1 MSCLVCSEASDY
13 IEFPLGYRPLSSEFS
28 KTIFSEIK
36 LFDMTLMLC
45 QRCHTLQLKYP
56 PKYTELI
63 PSSASTKSNEP
74 EEHLDLLLDDLATTL
89 DEGVFYNVC
98 AISYKDITL
107 LKRFKKRFQSEER
120 VLDLNSDLG
129 ISAPNASIES
139 IQDALSSNN
148 KCLNKL
154 FGLHTLVVARH
165 ILEHVSNL
173 HEFLKTCTALL
184 EEGGYLLIEIPDC
197 TQNLL
202 CCDYTMVWEEHTLY
216 LDLNQLSFIL
226 NYHGLQVVYSRIFP
240 LAFESSIV
248 VVAKKSGVAIQNKLS
263 TVLTS
268 EIPDLFM
275 TFANRFET
283 ISNSVKRTL
292 SKEHANGNRIAIF
305 GAGHLACAFIH
316 YFSIQDFIQF
326 CFDDSPNKIARFL
339 PGTSIPILA
348 SSELSEHNIDLL
360 LSAVSITNEEKVL
373 KRFRE
378 TDGVAPVIYS
388 IFVNSPISLFNKI
401 FV

>member
-1 MSCLVCSEASDY
+1 
-13 IEFPLGYRPLSSEFS
+13 
-28 KTIFSEIK
+28 
-36 LFDMTLMLC
+36 
-45 QRCHTLQLKYP
+45 
-56 PKYTELI
+56 
-63 PSSASTKSNEP
+63 
-74 EEHLDLLLDDLATTL
+74 
-89 DEGVFYNVC
+89 
-98 AISYKDITL
+98 
-107 LKRFKKRFQSEER
+107 
-120 VLDLNSDLG
+120 
-129 ISAPNASIES
+129 
-139 IQDALSSNN
+139 
-148 KCLNKL
+148 
-154 FGLHTLVVARH
+154 
-165 ILEHVSNL
+165 
-173 HEFLKTCTALL
+173 
-184 EEGGYLLIEIPDC
+184 
-197 TQNLL
+197 
-202 CCDYTMVWEEHTLY
+202 
-216 LDLNQLSFIL
+216 
-226 NYHGLQVVYSRIFP
+226 
-240 LAFESSIV
+240 
-248 VVAKKSGVAIQNKLS
+248 
-263 TVLTS
+263 
-268 EIPDLFM
+268 M